1 MSNLSEK
8 QTEIVRGLEKGFPD
22 REVTMKQLM
31 EWAENEGFSKYAPSF
46 IKFFTTLIDLKELW
60 VQ

>member
-8 QTEIVRGLEKGFPD
+8 QTEIVKGLEKDFPD

-31 EWAENEGFSKYAPSF
+31 EWAEKEDLSKYAPSDR
-46 IKFFTTLIDLKELW
+46 KS
-60 VQ
+60 VV